1 MIERTKKAQRGHII
15 LIALS
20 MMFVAATVLGQVVTD
35 QPEELKHI
43 DIVEKLGQKIPLDL
57 TFTNDLG
64 QQVRLGDYFH
74 KGKPVVL
81 TLAYYECPM
90 LCSMV
95 LNGLSAAV
103 TKLAWTPGDE
113 FTMLT
118 VSIKPTETAELAHAK
133 KLNYAASVGKPGTQD
148 GWTFFV
154 GEESQSQAL
163 AEALGF
169 KYYKVEETGEYAH
182 PAAVFVLTENGV
194 LSRVLYGIEFSE
206 RDLRLSLLE
215 ASEGK
220 IGSPLDKLILYCFH
234 YDPNA
239 KGYVVFAGNLMR
251 LGGALSA
258 GALGVFLALLWR
270 RDRVRQR
277 REAGDAAPGTVG
289 TR

>member
-1 MIERTKKAQRGHII
+1 MLDRTKGTHKGHIG
-15 LIALS
+15 AWAAA
-20 MMFVAATVLGQVVTD
+20 MVFVAATAFGQVVST
-35 QPEELKHI
+35 QPDELKNI
-43 DIVEKLGQKIPLDL
+43 DIVDKLGEKIPLDL
-57 TFTNDLG
+57 TFTNDQG

-74 KGKPVVL
+74 KGKPVIL
-81 TLAYYECPM
+81 TLAYYNCPM

-95 LNGLSAAV
+95 LNGVSAAV
-103 TKLAWTPGDE
+103 TKLAWTPGNE

-133 KLNYAASVGKPGTQD
+133 KLNYAASVGKPGTED

-154 GEESQSQAL
+154 GDESQSRAL
-163 AEALGF
+163 ADAVGF

-182 PAAVFVLTENGV
+182 PAAVFVLTESGV
-194 LSRVLYGIEFSE
+194 LSRVLYGIDFSE

-215 ASEGK
+215 ASAGK
-220 IGSPLDKLILYCFH
+220 IGTPLDKLILYCYH
-234 YDPNA
+234 YDPDA

-258 GALGVFLALLWR
+258 GALGIFLALLWR
-270 RDRVRQR
+270 RDHMRQR
-277 REAGDAAPGTVG
+277 RQAAPGTIG